1 MASPGTH
8 VPIDCP
14 DRVDIPVQ
22 EVTDDLIVTIE
33 ADLGT
38 WREHIAAHTRRQ
50 AA

>member
-22 EVTDDLIVTIE
+22 EVTDDLI
-33 ADLGT
+33 
-38 WREHIAAHTRRQ
+38 AAHTRRQ